1 MTLPHL
7 SNLII
12 IQLIFSIGGL
22 LGSNTELILLLYV
35 PATYSTADVIGTY
48 IYRVGLEDGKFS
60 YTSAVGIFSSVINFV
75 LVFLANAF
83 SNKVTNY
90 GLF

>member
-1 MTLPHL
+1 M
-7 SNLII
+7 
-12 IQLIFSIGGL
+12 
-22 LGSNTELILLLYV
+22 
-35 PATYSTADVIGTY
+35 IGTY